1 MHAEPLARMT
11 RKKIC
16 IEPGLAEFLC
26 KETRTK
32 VPDFTL
38 DAVSLTPWIAG
49 EEKYVLQINQ
59 FPITNQVQALL
70 AGARTRN
77 LG

>member
-1 MHAEPLARMT
+1 MHAEPLAKRI
-11 RKKIC
+11 RKKIS

-26 KETRTK
+26 KDTRKK

-49 EEKYVLQINQ
+49 EEKYAFISSFLMH
-59 FPITNQVQALL
+59 QVQTFL
-70 AGARTRN
+70 ARTRTRDM
-77 LG
+77 G